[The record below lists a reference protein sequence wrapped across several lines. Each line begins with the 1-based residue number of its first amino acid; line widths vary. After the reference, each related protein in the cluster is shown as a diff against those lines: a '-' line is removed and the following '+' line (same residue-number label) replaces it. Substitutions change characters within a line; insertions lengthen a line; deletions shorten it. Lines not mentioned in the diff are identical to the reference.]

1 MKAYGKFIA
10 AKQVEIESRTSTG
23 IIISSGADKAFE
35 IVSLWSEAKEFKVWD
50 KLILWPSYQGEKVR
64 IDSEDIFFFN
74 SDIVLGVY

>member
-35 IVSLWSEAKEFKVWD
+35 IVSL
-50 KLILWPSYQGEKVR
+50 
-64 IDSEDIFFFN
+64 
-74 SDIVLGVY
+74 